1 MGSCQH
7 PSKLYAVWQ
16 LCYSQAMKTQSI
28 LGISVA
34 VITLLL
40 VAVAGL
46 MWWQNDFE
54 DRLPIRGD
62 EVEVGLVP
70 ADGVYVA
77 GRYYASPG
85 KVEHRGVILLHMAG
99 SNQNAWN
106 NFAAELQD
114 RNFEVMT
121 LDFRGHG
128 ESSGVAEELKEA
140 DYLQLVDDAA
150 EAVEYLRDID
160 ADMKI
165 AVVGAGLGANVA
177 LQLADRDT
185 TITAAGLVSPQ
196 HNYRG
201 VKITKM
207 NRSFTRPIYYLVSQ
221 TDTVSYA
228 ATQTL
233 YQTNPS
239 LNKEL
244 RVAAEAEGRGT
255 KLINHAPKL
264 RDAMADWLELV
275 L

>member
-1 MGSCQH
+1 MIG
-7 PSKLYAVWQ
+7 
-16 LCYSQAMKTQSI
+16 
-28 LGISVA
+28 
-34 VITLLL
+34 LLL
-40 VAVAGL
+40 LAIAGV
-46 MWWQNDFE
+46 MWWQSDFE

-62 EVEVGLVP
+62 EVDVGLVP

-106 NFAAELQD
+106 NFAAELQEQ
-114 RNFEVMT
+114 NFEVMT

-128 ESSGVAEELKEA
+128 ESSGTEAELKEA

-160 ADMKI
+160 SDMRI

-177 LQLADRDT
+177 LQLAQRDET
-185 TITAAGLVSPQ
+185 LTAALLVSPQ

-201 VKITKM
+201 VKITKI
-207 NRSFTRPIYYLVSQ
+207 NKQFTRPIYYLVSQ
-221 TDTVSYA
+221 TDTVSYE

-233 YQTNPS
+233 YQNNPS

-244 RVAAEAEGRGT
+244 RVAETSEGRGT

-264 RDAMADWLELV
+264 REAMVDWLDLV